1 MWTPAIA
8 RWASKGCWGRSQGQ
22 IFARSKPGTPVTA
35 PATYSVFVV
44 EDEPMIRMLIVEM
57 LEELGHTVAAEAAH
71 FEQALDLASSSQF
84 NFAILD
90 INLAGRS
97 SLPVAEVIKARKL
110 PFILSTGYGANGIP
124 PEFAGVPAIE
134 KPFTIEALGRKIN
147 ELMKGTLS

>member
-1 MWTPAIA
+1 VAPAIA
-8 RWASKGCWGRSQGQ
+8 PWASKGCWGRSQGP
-22 IFARSKPGTPVTA
+22 IVARYKPGIPVTA
-35 PATYSVFVV
+35 PPTYSVFVV
-44 EDEPMIRMLIVEM
+44 EDETMIRMMVVEM

-84 NFAILD
+84 NLAILD

-124 PEFAGVPAIE
+124 PDFADVPAIQ
-134 KPFTIEALGRKIN
+134 KPFTIEALGRTIN
-147 ELMKGTLS
+147 EIMKGTLF